1 MRVIIT
7 GGTGLIG
14 RALAAD
20 LASAGYEVILLSR
33 RPERAAGLP
42 SGVRAERWDGR
53 TAEGWGKLADGAT
66 AIVNLAG
73 ENLAGEGFFPSR
85 WTPERKE
92 RIIRSRLNAGA
103 AVVEAVKAAVVKPR
117 VVIQSSG
124 IGVYGPRQDE
134 ELSEEAPVGSDFLA
148 TLAVQWEASTADV
161 EALGVRRAVIRTGAV
176 LSRAGGAL
184 TRMVLPFRL
193 FAGGWFGSGRQ
204 WLSWIHV
211 ADQAEAIRF
220 LIENPQASGLF
231 NLCAP
236 QPLTGR
242 DFGRCIGRVMGR
254 PALLPVPAIV
264 MRLVFGEVTTVVLD
278 GQRVLPKRLL
288 DLGFR
293 FRFPDAESA
302 LRDLLSRV

>member
-1 MRVIIT
+1 MRVIIA

-14 RALAAD
+14 LALAAE
-20 LASAGYEVILLSR
+20 LAGAGYEVVLLSR
-33 RPERAAGLP
+33 SPERAAGLP

-53 TAEGWGKLADGAT
+53 TAQGWGKLADGAA

-73 ENLAGEGFFPSR
+73 ENLAGESFFPSR

-92 RIIRSRLNAGA
+92 RIVRSRLNAGA
-103 AVVEAVKAAVVKPR
+103 AVVEAVQAAAAKPR

-134 ELSEEAPVGSDFLA
+134 EISEASSAGSDFLA
-148 TLAVQWEASTADV
+148 TLAVQWEASTAGV

-176 LSRAGGAL
+176 LSKAGGAL

-193 FAGGWFGSGRQ
+193 FAGGWFGNGRQ

-211 ADQAEAIRF
+211 ADQAGAIRF

-254 PALLPVPAIV
+254 PAFLPVPAFA
-264 MRLVFGEVTTVVLD
+264 MRLAFGEVATVVLD
-278 GQRVLPKRLL
+278 GQRALPKRLL

-293 FRFPDAESA
+293 FRFPDADAA
-302 LRDLLSRV
+302 LRDLLKP